1 MPALFLN
8 LLKLLF
14 LAVLFVFLWQVAR
27 SIRMHLGPAPTGR
40 TARAG
45 GEMIVVRSDTLAGQ
59 RFSLGRPQVVG
70 RSEEADIMVDDGYA
84 SEFHFR
90 IGVQEGSVV
99 VNDLGSTNGTYVNGR
114 RVTVPTTVGKG
125 DSVQIGKTIFEV
137 R

>member
-14 LAVLFVFLWQVAR
+14 LGALFVFLWQIAR
-27 SIRMHLGPAPTGR
+27 SIRIHLGPAPTSR
-40 TARAG
+40 TPRAG
-45 GEMIVVRSDTLAGQ
+45 GEMVVVRSDTLSGQ

-70 RSEEADIMVDDGYA
+70 RSPEADIIVDDGYA

-90 IGVQEGSVV
+90 IGVQDGNVV
-99 VNDLGSTNGTYVNGR
+99 VNDLGSTNGTYINGR
-114 RVTVPTTVGKG
+114 RVTVPTNVGKG